1 MKIETVDLYKK
12 YGIMR
17 NKTTGGYLTVYERTE
32 MPELSPRIRPAMLVV
47 PGGAYKGIAAREG
60 EPIALAYLNKGFSAF
75 VLSYSVQTKYPVPLI
90 ESMLAIRF
98 IRDNAEKYNT
108 DKDQVCAIGFSAG
121 GHLTGMLATVKNTES
136 EQIGFSAD
144 EVRPNA
150 VIMSYPVVTLGQ
162 YTNEGT
168 KKVITGGDEDLIEKL
183 SVEKRVD
190 KNSAPAFIW
199 HTYNDNGVPMEN
211 ALMLAD
217 AYRKNNVPFALHI
230 FEHGWHGLALCNDDL
245 NDFTAE
251 QMFLHKVGKWFDLSV
266 DWLQSHRITLRMD
279 K

>member
-1 MKIETVDLYKK
+1 MKGKSATIIFQKWGNMKFAYRNREFWCKGYYVD
-12 YGIMR
+12 
-17 NKTTGGYLTVYERTE
+17 
-32 MPELSPRIRPAMLVV
+32 
-47 PGGAYKGIAAREG
+47 
-60 EPIALAYLNKGFSAF
+60 
-75 VLSYSVQTKYPVPLI
+75 
-90 ESMLAIRF
+90 
-98 IRDNAEKYNT
+98 
-108 DKDQVCAIGFSAG
+108 
-121 GHLTGMLATVKNTES
+121 
-136 EQIGFSAD
+136 
-144 EVRPNA
+144 
-150 VIMSYPVVTLGQ
+150 TLGQ